1 MKILDLPILLASRSP
16 RRSQLLREAGF
27 NIRIDS
33 IEIDEVYPDDLD
45 KENVAEYLA
54 KLKAEASL
62 SLKKEN
68 EVLIASDTIVYMD
81 GVIYGKPKSRE
92 EAVDVLQQ
100 LSGKEHRVITGVAIH
115 YKNKT
120 ISFSDSSSVW
130 LDHLSAEEID
140 YYVDNFNPYD
150 KAGAYAIQEW
160 IGHCKIVKIEG
171 TYNNI
176 MGLPVQKLYTHL
188 KELSI

>member
-1 MKILDLPILLASRSP
+1 MKILDIPILLASRSP

-33 IEIDEVYPDDLD
+33 IEIDEVYPEDLA
-45 KENVAEYLA
+45 KEKVAEYLA
-54 KLKAEASL
+54 NLKAEASI
-62 SLKKEN
+62 SLKKEE

-92 EAVDVLQQ
+92 DAVRILQE
-100 LSGKEHRVITGVAIH
+100 LSGKEHRVITGVSMH

-120 ISFSDSSSVW
+120 VSFSDSASVW
-130 LDHLSAEEID
+130 LDHLSQEEID

-160 IGHCKIVKIEG
+160 IGHCKILKIEG
-171 TYNNI
+171 TYNTI
-176 MGLPVQKLYTHL
+176 MGLPVQKLYSNL